1 MQKYLIIFVNT
12 KQYKKL
18 IMANHTLSEKTIKT
32 SAESVVSS
40 EKMTIQGTLNKTY
53 ILFGLMLLTAAFTW
67 YQIIPVFQNLQFL
80 WIGSV
85 VGGFAL
91 SLFLSFNPKYA
102 PTLAPIYAVIEGIFV
117 ASISYYFSAFYE
129 GIVGQALLGTVVTFC
144 IMLTLYKTRIV
155 KVTERLKSIIV
166 GATLAVMSY
175 YLISFLIGMFTN
187 IQMFE
192 WGNSWFSIGF
202 SLFVIAL
209 AAFNLLLDFD
219 SIEKGVTYGAPKY
232 MEWYCGFGLL
242 VTVVWLYF
250 EILRLLS
257 KLSDN

>member
-1 MQKYLIIFVNT
+1 
-12 KQYKKL
+12 
-18 IMANHTLSEKTIKT
+18 MANPTLSEKTFRA
-32 SAESVVSS
+32 SAETAIST
-40 EKMTIQGTLNKTY
+40 EKMTIQGALNKTY

-67 YQIIPVFQNLQFL
+67 YQIIPMFQNLQVL

-102 PTLAPIYAVIEGIFV
+102 PTLAPVYAIIEGVFV
-117 ASISYYFSAFYE
+117 ASVSYYYGAVYE
-129 GIVGQALLGTVVTFC
+129 GIVGQALLGTAVTFGV
-144 IMLTLYKTRIV
+144 MLTLYKTRIV

-175 YLISFLIGMFTN
+175 YLISFLIGMFTD

-192 WGNSWFSIGF
+192 WGNSLFSIGF
-202 SLFVIAL
+202 SLFVITL

-219 SIEKGVTYGAPKY
+219 NIEKGAQYGAPKY

>member
-1 MQKYLIIFVNT
+1 
-12 KQYKKL
+12 
-18 IMANHTLSEKTIKT
+18 MANPVLSEKVFK
-32 SAESVVSS
+32 SATETTVVST
-40 EKMTIQGTLNKTY
+40 EPMTLQGTLNKTY
-53 ILFGLMLLTAAFTW
+53 ILFGLMLVMAAFTW
-67 YQIIPVFQNLQFL
+67 YQLIPMMVQNLSAL

-102 PTLAPIYAVIEGIFV
+102 PTLAPVYAVIEGVFV
-117 ASISYYFSAFYE
+117 ASISYYFASLYE

-144 IMLTLYKTRIV
+144 IMLTLYRTRII

-175 YLISFLIGMFTN
+175 YLISFLIGMFMD
-187 IQMFE
+187 IQMFD
-192 WGNSWFSIGF
+192 WGNSLLSIGF

-219 SIEKGVTYGAPKY
+219 RIEKGVEYGAPKY

-250 EILRLLS
+250 EILRLLT

>member
-1 MQKYLIIFVNT
+1 
-12 KQYKKL
+12 
-18 IMANHTLSEKTIKT
+18 MANPVLSEKVFE
-32 SAESVVSS
+32 SATQNTEIAINP
-40 EKMTIQGTLNKTY
+40 MTLQGTLNKTY

-67 YQIIPVFQNLQFL
+67 YQIIPMMIQNLSIL

-91 SLFLSFNPKYA
+91 SLFLSFNPKYS
-102 PTLAPIYAVIEGIFV
+102 PTLAPIYAVVEGVFV
-117 ASISYYFSAFYE
+117 ASISYYFASFYE
-129 GIVGQALLGTVVTFC
+129 GIIGQALLGTVVTFC
-144 IMLTLYKTRIV
+144 IMLTLYRTRII
-155 KVTERLKSIIV
+155 KVTERLKSIII
-166 GATLAVMSY
+166 GATLAVMTY

-187 IQMFE
+187 IEMFH
-192 WGNSWFSIGF
+192 WGNSLLSIGF

-219 SIEKGVTYGAPKY
+219 SIEKGVEQGAPKY

-250 EILRLLS
+250 EILRLLA

>member
-1 MQKYLIIFVNT
+1 
-12 KQYKKL
+12 
-18 IMANHTLSEKTIKT
+18 MANPVLSEKVFK
-32 SAESVVSS
+32 SATETTVVST
-40 EKMTIQGTLNKTY
+40 EPMTLQGTLNKTY
-53 ILFGLMLLTAAFTW
+53 ILFGLMLVTAAFTW
-67 YQIIPVFQNLQFL
+67 YQLIPMMVQNLSAL

-102 PTLAPIYAVIEGIFV
+102 PTLAPVYAVIEGVFV
-117 ASISYYFSAFYE
+117 ASISYYFASLYE

-144 IMLTLYKTRIV
+144 IMLTLYRTRII

-175 YLISFLIGMFTN
+175 YLISFLIGMFTD
-187 IQMFE
+187 IQMFD
-192 WGNSWFSIGF
+192 WGNSLLSIGF

-219 SIEKGVTYGAPKY
+219 RIEKGVEYGAPKY

-250 EILRLLS
+250 EILRLLA

>member
-1 MQKYLIIFVNT
+1 
-12 KQYKKL
+12 
-18 IMANHTLSEKTIKT
+18 MANPVLSEKVFK
-32 SAESVVSS
+32 SATETTVVST
-40 EKMTIQGTLNKTY
+40 EPMTLQGTLNKTY
-53 ILFGLMLLTAAFTW
+53 ILFGLMLVTAAFTW
-67 YQIIPVFQNLQFL
+67 YQLIPMMVQNLSVL

-102 PTLAPIYAVIEGIFV
+102 PTLAPVYAVIEGVFV
-117 ASISYYFSAFYE
+117 ASISYYFASLYE

-144 IMLTLYKTRIV
+144 IMLTLYRTRII

-175 YLISFLIGMFTN
+175 YLISFLIGMFTD
-187 IQMFE
+187 IQMFD
-192 WGNSWFSIGF
+192 WGNSLLSIGF

-219 SIEKGVTYGAPKY
+219 RIEKGVEYGAPKY

-250 EILRLLS
+250 EILRLLA

>member
-1 MQKYLIIFVNT
+1 
-12 KQYKKL
+12 
-18 IMANHTLSEKTIKT
+18 MANPTLSTKTFRK
-32 SAESVVSS
+32 SAESAILT
-40 EKMTIQGTLNKTY
+40 ERMTLQGTLNKTY

-67 YQIIPVFQNLQFL
+67 YQIVPLIQNLQFL

-91 SLFLSFNPKYA
+91 CLFLSFNPKYA
-102 PTLAPIYAVIEGIFV
+102 PTLAPIYAVIEGVFI
-117 ASISYYFSAFYE
+117 ASISYYYSAFYD
-129 GIVGQALLGTVVTFC
+129 GIVGQALLGTAITFV
-144 IMLTLYKTRIV
+144 IMLTLYRTRII

-175 YLISFLIGMFTN
+175 YVISFLIGMFTD
-187 IQMFE
+187 IQMFH
-192 WGNSWFSIGF
+192 WGKTLLSIGF

-219 SIEKGVTYGAPKY
+219 SIEKGVSYGAPKY

-257 KLSDN
+257 KLSD